1 MIFLPRDVT
10 PWLLYRNWKIVGTK
24 IISFLSRRF
33 GCNLWTV
40 LQHTVLEGGSFGK
53 LCAVPG
59 IGFVLVLYFLQRG
72 FNEAR
77 VYVRLSALQFLVKD
91 RDMLGYEIYIFF
103 FVFDFINLCF
113 VWEHKIIWKISIYET
128 SRDMINLK
136 KALEKA
142 RQSEYVTFMTDK
154 LQNCVKVFNIRSNK

>member
-40 LQHTVLEGGSFGK
+40 LQHTVLKGGSFGK

-91 RDMLGYEIYIFF
+91 RDMLGYEIYIYFF
-103 FVFDFINLCF
+103 CFWLYKPVFCLGTQD
-113 VWEHKIIWKISIYET
+113 
-128 SRDMINLK
+128 NLK
-136 KALEKA
+136 NFNLWNEQ
-142 RQSEYVTFMTDK
+142 RYDK
-154 LQNCVKVFNIRSNK
+154 S